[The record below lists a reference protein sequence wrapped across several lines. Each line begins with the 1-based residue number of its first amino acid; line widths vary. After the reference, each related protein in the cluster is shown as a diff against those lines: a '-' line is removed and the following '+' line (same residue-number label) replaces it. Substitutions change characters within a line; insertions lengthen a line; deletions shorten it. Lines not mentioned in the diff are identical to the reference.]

1 VFERFTERCIKVIML
16 AQEEARRL
24 DHDYVAAEH
33 IFLGLIGEGK
43 GIAAQ
48 ELKKAGI
55 TLPDARTIVEDILGR
70 GDHVDEKRPWWQ
82 KILGP
87 FREMPF
93 SANAKQLLE
102 LSWDEARKLDVNYIG
117 TEHLL
122 LGLLRLD
129 EEHALEVLRRCK
141 LDQVNLRESVKS
153 AIRTGAS
160 RTR

>member
-1 VFERFTERCIKVIML
+1 VFERFTESSIKVILL

-48 ELKKAGI
+48 ELKKAGV
-55 TLPDARTIVEDILGR
+55 TLSDARTIVEDILGR
-70 GDHVDEKRPWWQ
+70 GEHVDEKRPWWQ
-82 KILGP
+82 TIFDP
-87 FREMPF
+87 FKEMPF
-93 SANAKQLLE
+93 SANAKRLLE

-129 EEHALEVLRRCK
+129 EEHALEVVRRCK
-141 LDQVNLRESVKS
+141 LDQAKLRNSVIS
-153 AIRTGAS
+153 AIRPGT
-160 RTR
+160 